1 MMLLFVIMSTTD
13 DTIYQGRVKWFN
25 NKTGYGFVTVIDGDK
40 VGTDVFAHHSGIS
53 VDDEQYKYL
62 VQGEYIQFNLS
73 NVESSENYKYQA
85 ANITGIKKGKLLCE
99 TRNENRTTMSSRTG
113 DNSNNNKSNSDINLV
128 AKVKKLPKVQRDI
141 VILRI
146 FQDMSFKQ
154 VSEILTITE
163 NSAKVSFYKAKIN
176 LKGYI
181 NAV

>member
-113 DNSNNNKSNSDINLV
+113 ENSNNTERPRNMNKSRPRGAGPRDNKNTNSQSTTTTSTSTSTNDN
-128 AKVKKLPKVQRDI
+128 
-141 VILRI
+141 
-146 FQDMSFKQ
+146 
-154 VSEILTITE
+154 TE
-163 NSAKVSFYKAKIN
+163 SR
-176 LKGYI
+176 
-181 NAV
+181 

>member
-1 MMLLFVIMSTTD
+1 MSVTPPVEQMSSELC
-13 DTIYQGRVKWFN
+13 IGRVKWFN

-113 DNSNNNKSNSDINLV
+113 DNSNNTERPRNMNKSRPRGAGPRDNKNTNSQSTTTTSTSTNDN
-128 AKVKKLPKVQRDI
+128 
-141 VILRI
+141 
-146 FQDMSFKQ
+146 
-154 VSEILTITE
+154 TE
-163 NSAKVSFYKAKIN
+163 SR
-176 LKGYI
+176 
-181 NAV
+181 